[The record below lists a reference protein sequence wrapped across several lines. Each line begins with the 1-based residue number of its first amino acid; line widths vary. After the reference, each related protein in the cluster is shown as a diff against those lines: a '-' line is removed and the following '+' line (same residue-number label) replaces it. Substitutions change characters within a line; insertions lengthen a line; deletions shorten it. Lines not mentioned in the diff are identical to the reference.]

1 MGDTP
6 SKEEKR
12 SSEVKISLKRE
23 TTSTDYHK
31 DGTRTEHKTVEY
43 FDLSAPD
50 PETFRSNLAGVK
62 AIGYY

>member
-6 SKEEKR
+6 SKEK
-12 SSEVKISLKRE
+12 SSTETKISLKRE
-23 TTSTDYHK
+23 TTSTDYHI
-31 DGTRTEHKTVEY
+31 DGSRTEHKTVEY